1 MTTNHFNAQHK
12 IAIKFCGIMDS
23 HTAAFCESHH
33 VDAIGVVFAKS
44 KRQVTLEQALAI
56 KAVLNQTALIAVFKD
71 QSPDVV
77 SLIVHQL
84 MPTAI
89 QVYDDAEY
97 FLPPGIGIIRA
108 MTPRAFEQHQP
119 EETATPFSGVLIDH
133 PAPGSGQVWDW
144 TAFGDDKQPLL
155 AGGTLPLWIAG
166 GLTPDN
172 VIACIQA
179 TQPFGVDVSSGIETD
194 GVKDPQKMLQFIKQ
208 VRQSITYQE
217 PDAAGYF
224 GGLQGFG
231 GQYMPETLAAPLAA
245 VKGAFQEAQTDPG
258 FQAQLATDRK
268 DYIGRETPLYFA
280 QRLSEHLGINL
291 YLKREDLCHTGAHK
305 INNAMGQGRLAAKM
319 GFKHLIAE
327 TGAGQHGIATAT
339 VAAKLGMTCTVFMG
353 ATDVVRQAS
362 NVDRMK
368 RLGAKVV
375 SVTKGTGVL
384 KDATSQALRHWVSNP
399 DTCFYVIG
407 SAIGPAPYPEMVRYF
422 QSVIGKEARQ
432 QIQEK
437 TGALP
442 DEVVAAVGGGSN
454 AIGIFTAFI
463 DDGHVA
469 LTGVEAGGLGI
480 HTSHHAATL
489 TLGRVGVFHGT
500 KMHLLQD
507 PYGNI
512 LNTHSI
518 SAGLDYSGVGPE
530 HCHLK
535 TLGRAQY
542 YPVNDAQVLEAFNLT
557 TALEGIIPALESAHA
572 LAFVMQ
578 HRKDSGKTI
587 IVNLSGR
594 GDKDLHTV
602 SQQELDPKEVA
613 HAI

>member
-1 MTTNHFNAQHK
+1 MTTSQFNGK
-12 IAIKFCGIMDS
+12 IAIKFCGITHP
-23 HTAAFCESHH
+23 HTAAFCESQQ
-33 VDAIGVVFAKS
+33 VDAIGVVFARS
-44 KRQVTLEQALAI
+44 KRQVTLERALAI

-77 SLIVHQL
+77 SLIAHQL
-84 MPTAI
+84 MPAAI
-89 QVYDDAEY
+89 QVYDDADY
-97 FLPPGIGIIRA
+97 FLPPGMGIIRA
-108 MTPRAFEQHQP
+108 MTPTAFELHQP
-119 EETATPFSGVLIDH
+119 EENEAAFSGVLIDH
-133 PAPGSGQVWDW
+133 PAPGTGQVWDW
-144 TAFGDDKQPLL
+144 AAFGDDNQPQLV
-155 AGGTLPLWIAG
+155 GGSLPLWIAG

-179 TQPFGVDVSSGIETD
+179 TKPFGVDVSSGIETD
-194 GVKDPQKMLQFIKQ
+194 GVKDPQKMLQFIKR
-208 VRQSITYQE
+208 VRQSVTYQE

-245 VKGAFQEAQTDPG
+245 VKGAFQEAKTDPD
-258 FQAQLATDRK
+258 FQAQLATDRR
-268 DYIGRETPLYFA
+268 DYIGRETPLYYA
-280 QRLSEHLGINL
+280 QRLSQHLGINL

-339 VAAKLGMTCTVFMG
+339 IAAKLGMGCTVFMG

-384 KDATSQALRHWVSNP
+384 KDATSEALRYWVSNP
-399 DTCFYVIG
+399 ETCFYVIG

-463 DDGHVA
+463 DDADVA

-480 HTSHHAATL
+480 HTPHHAATL

-507 PYGNI
+507 AYGNI
-512 LNTHSI
+512 QNTHSI

-535 TLGRAQY
+535 EISRAHY
-542 YPVNDAQVLEAFNLT
+542 HPVNDAQVLEAFHMT
-557 TALEGIIPALESAHA
+557 TALEGIIPALESSHA

-578 HRKDSGKTI
+578 HRKNSGKTI

-602 SQQELDPKEVA
+602 SQQELDQKEATHVL
-613 HAI
+613 